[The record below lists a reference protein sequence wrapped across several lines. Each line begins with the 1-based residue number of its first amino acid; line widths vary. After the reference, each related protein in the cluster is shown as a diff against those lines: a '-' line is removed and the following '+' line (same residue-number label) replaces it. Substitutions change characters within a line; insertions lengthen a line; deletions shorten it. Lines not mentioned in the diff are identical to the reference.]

1 MTLSGNPVD
10 FFLAFAGGILMSL
23 TPCVYPLIPITVG
36 YIGANSAGSR
46 LKGFTLSLVY
56 ITGIAVSYSLLGLI
70 ASLTGQIFGQ
80 ISVHPLTNI
89 LVGAIVIIFGL
100 SMLDVVSMHFPSIP
114 LKFSGYKKGDYLS
127 TFFLGLVSGL
137 VIAPCL
143 SPVLAAILAYL
154 TTNKNVIYGM
164 TLLFSFAYGMGMI
177 LLVLGTFSSVIA
189 ALPKP
194 GKWLEYTK
202 WLGAFVLIVMGAYLI
217 FSGLR
222 RL

>member
-1 MTLSGNPVD
+1 
-10 FFLAFAGGILMSL
+10 
-23 TPCVYPLIPITVG
+23 
-36 YIGANSAGSR
+36 
-46 LKGFTLSLVY
+46 
-56 ITGIAVSYSLLGLI
+56 
-70 ASLTGQIFGQ
+70 
-80 ISVHPLTNI
+80 
-89 LVGAIVIIFGL
+89 
-100 SMLDVVSMHFPSIP
+100 
-114 LKFSGYKKGDYLS
+114 
-127 TFFLGLVSGL
+127 
-137 VIAPCL
+137 
-143 SPVLAAILAYL
+143 
-154 TTNKNVIYGM
+154 M